1 MTRAVNIPRAN
12 NCKDFGPSHPINHH
26 HALSS
31 RDSCQNH
38 NGHSDY
44 CSDIG
49 IGGRHFNR
57 CFSRRDSEET
67 QECSRYTN
75 QAVIRWVPGAILQIT
90 HAFSHLSKCRSDFK
104 QKCTQLLKPFSGT
117 VFHDLSHDMIHFV
130 QSVSFK
136 NHIDRGFRLAVEK
149 YPPVKKRFLGLTLG
163 TKRIISCERA

>member
-1 MTRAVNIPRAN
+1 MPPTTGWIEEVKMRNTVINMNIRSVTRAVNIPRAN
-12 NCKDFGPSHPINHH
+12 NCKDFGPSHHIDHH

-67 QECSRYTN
+67 QEEGGSRYTN
-75 QAVIRWVPGAILQIT
+75 QTVIRWVPRAFLQIT
-90 HAFSHLSKCRSDFK
+90 HAFC
-104 QKCTQLLKPFSGT
+104 
-117 VFHDLSHDMIHFV
+117 
-130 QSVSFK
+130 
-136 NHIDRGFRLAVEK
+136 FRLRNNFIMDQ
-149 YPPVKKRFLGLTLG
+149 YRFE
-163 TKRIISCERA
+163 I